1 MFEQGGRCSIW
12 GPPTQQAR
20 FFEEE
25 NRDCV
30 VSNMEE
36 VVRPLSSEED
46 VDAWAAFCA
55 SCFADKRPT
64 PPSQAFFRA
73 HYDLDPQRG
82 AGARSSMLVAAA
94 GAEAG
99 ADILSSVCVY
109 RRELCVGGA
118 VVVVGGVGDV
128 CTAVAA
134 RGRGLCKRAVLAAL
148 GVMARQD
155 TRLSALHA
163 GPHVAPMYAALGWRS
178 ASLKWRPVALL
189 RPPPAAQGAGGGGA
203 RAVREASPADA
214 ADAAALAALHRPY
227 ALRFNGPVA
236 RDAQY
241 WSRWV
246 VGQLGADRYWVLAD
260 AAAADDDAD
269 DADDADA
276 PASPS
281 SPSRLRALL
290 CIQTYRGALKVR
302 DFASCPEDV
311 AADGGAAAFAQLA
324 RHALAVPP
332 LASGAVAEPTCIPTV
347 LVPAPI
353 AAEFAAG
360 GGEAVAGMRV
370 APAGA
375 EGETEDLGWMYRA
388 IAPAAEEGAAA
399 AAASEGGALLSRL
412 LAGKQA
418 GRPHLVFPIDHF

>member
-1 MFEQGGRCSIW
+1 M
-12 GPPTQQAR
+12 AKA
-20 FFEEE
+20 
-25 NRDCV
+25 D
-30 VSNMEE
+30 

-55 SCFADKRPT
+55 SCFADKKPT

-73 HYDLDPQRG
+73 HYDLDPHRG
-82 AGARSSMLVAAA
+82 AGARSRMLVAAA

-118 VVVVGGVGDV
+118 VVVMGGVGDV

-203 RAVREASPADA
+203 GAVREASPADA

-246 VGQLGADRYWVLAD
+246 AGQLGADRYWVLAD
-260 AAAADDDAD
+260 AAD

-276 PASPS
+276 AG

-290 CIQTYRGALKVR
+290 CIQNYRGALKVR
-302 DFASCPEDV
+302 DFAACPEDV

-324 RHALAVPP
+324 RHALVVPP
-332 LASGAVAEPTCIPTV
+332 LASGAAAEPTV
-347 LVPAPI
+347 FVPAPI

-399 AAASEGGALLSRL
+399 AAAESEGGALLSRL
-412 LAGKQA
+412 LAGEQA